1 MSKVKKRVRPTEEQW
16 HELNRLLDDVVKIG
30 HVNERNCRCTKCT
43 KLNNYSK
50 SIGLLDKEETDDG
63 RWDRRRL
70 ETKHRH
76 EKDAIKVTKLAY
88 QGCKREEIANRIG
101 RSENYVNKLIV
112 EFKIEVKKL
121 KQGRPRK
128 K

>member
-1 MSKVKKRVRPTEEQW
+1 MVVKTKRIRPTHEQW

-30 HVNERNCRCTKCT
+30 HTNIRVCDCERCK
-43 KLNNYSK
+43 KLRNYSK
-50 SIGLLDKEETDDG
+50 YIGLLTEEPIDNKQ
-63 RWDRRRL
+63 WDQRKL
-70 ETKHRH
+70 ETKYRH
-76 EKDAIKVTKLAY
+76 QKDAFKIMKLAN
-88 QGCKREEIANRIG
+88 QGYSRSEIAKDIQH
-101 RSENYVNKLIV
+101 SENYVNKLIV

>member
-1 MSKVKKRVRPTEEQW
+1 MVEVKRIRPTKEQW

-30 HVNERNCRCTKCT
+30 HTNIRVCDCERCK
-43 KLNNYSK
+43 KLRNYSK
-50 SIGLLDKEETDDG
+50 YIGLLTEEPIDNKQWDK
-63 RWDRRRL
+63 RKL
-70 ETKHRH
+70 EAKYRHR
-76 EKDAIKVTKLAY
+76 KDAFKIMKLAN
-88 QGCKREEIANRIG
+88 QGYSRIEIAKDIK

>member
-1 MSKVKKRVRPTEEQW
+1 MSKVKKRVRPTKEQW

-30 HVNERNCRCTKCT
+30 HINIRVCDCESCT
-43 KLNNYSK
+43 KLRNYSK
-50 SIGLLDKEETDDG
+50 SIGLLNEEPIDNK
-63 RWDRRRL
+63 RWAQRKL
-70 ETKHRH
+70 ETKYRH
-76 EKDAIKVTKLAY
+76 QKDAFKIMKLAN
-88 QGCKREEIANRIG
+88 QGYSRIEIAKDIK

>member
-1 MSKVKKRVRPTEEQW
+1 MSKVKKRVRPTKEQW

-30 HVNERNCRCTKCT
+30 HINIRVCDCESCT
-43 KLNNYSK
+43 KLRNYSK
-50 SIGLLDKEETDDG
+50 SIGLLDKGATDDG
-63 RWDRRRL
+63 RWDRRKL

-101 RSENYVNKLIV
+101 RSRDYVSKLAV
-112 EFKIEVKKL
+112 EFDIEI
-121 KQGRPRK
+121 QRK
-128 K
+128 